1 MLNPAHWS
9 IGANTIVTTVRRHQP
24 EATIETGQRLKA

>member
-9 IGANTIVTTVRRHQP
+9 IGANTIVTTIRRRQP
-24 EATIETGQRLKA
+24 EARIETGQRLVA

>member
-9 IGANTIVTTVRRHQP
+9 IGANTIGTTIRRHQP
-24 EATIETGQRLKA
+24 EARIETGQRLEA